1 MIQGGAI
8 CHQYVYIYT
17 VWLNFSHSLSENKC
31 NSFTKAEFLFC
42 SPAAECS
49 NSGSPQSQ
57 LQPQLLCDTSVFF
70 SKPFSLKLQWYTI
83 KNRRGNQKTKRQC
96 AYFKYPR
103 LALCRHVLVSFLF
116 EFPCPRCVELLAYL
130 ERKMKTP
137 SFLQVICSLECC
149 FHSCWLTNVLWSDLR
164 PFGLTIPMKFK
175 PGGRRSLAHNK
186 VRRRQK
192 CSATFVILVE
202 ILWKYYDLLPQ
213 QIAKSNQYFFCQLQL
228 KLIIT
233 VFRYFW
239 YGLHMLRGNSWMQP

>member
-164 PFGLTIPMKFK
+164 PFGLTIPMTITCTQQ
-175 PGGRRSLAHNK
+175 GETTSEVLCHLCYTCGN
-186 VRRRQK
+186 
-192 CSATFVILVE
+192 TVE
-202 ILWKYYDLLPQ
+202 ILWPTTSTNSKVKSILFLPAA
-213 QIAKSNQYFFCQLQL
+213 AKTDHYSF
-228 KLIIT
+228 
-233 VFRYFW
+233 
-239 YGLHMLRGNSWMQP
+239 